1 MNFILKNVHYNRGW
15 WPEKLKTPRNT
26 LSSYNNFSHRDKMA
40 NFMLEIVTFLS
51 SAFRITGHKYF
62 ADADKEFIYSFYIF

>member
-1 MNFILKNVHYNRGW
+1 MFSSIYRDW
-15 WPEKLKTPRNT
+15 WPEKHNPSRNI
-26 LSSYNNFSHRDKMA
+26 LSSSYSYFNQKDEMA
-40 NFMLEIVTFLS
+40 NFMQEIVTFFS